1 MDRREIEFPLMRA
14 FEISVNGERLCVAGS
29 VHTNVL
35 NAAITYLS
43 KRQEFDMRVGA
54 IVMDDNLSNY
64 AYWVK
69 RSLSVGDVVQLKI
82 VDVPEADE
90 PIERKS
96 ASDLGWQPMGPSPEG
111 R

>member
-1 MDRREIEFPLMRA
+1 MRA

-54 IVMDDNLSNY
+54 TFTDDSPDKY

-69 RSLSVGDVVQLKI
+69 RSLSVGDVVQLKV
-82 VDVPEADE
+82 VDVLEADE

-96 ASDLGWQPMGPSPEG
+96 ASDLGWQGKGPPPAT
-111 R
+111 